1 MYTVEIPVLP
11 LSLYPCKD
19 NFRTVEVAIPFT
31 EVAPGVWMKKLGT
44 LPKDKAERKR
54 AIREEMARRF
64 PGLEVTLKT
73 ADALGIL
80 STADQRNQF
89 ESTT

>member
-1 MYTVEIPVLP
+1 MRNL
-11 LSLYPCKD
+11 
-19 NFRTVEVAIPFT
+19 
-31 EVAPGVWMKKLGT
+31 GV

-73 ADALGIL
+73 ADALGLMVDVPELTL
-80 STADQRNQF
+80 SSR
-89 ESTT
+89 